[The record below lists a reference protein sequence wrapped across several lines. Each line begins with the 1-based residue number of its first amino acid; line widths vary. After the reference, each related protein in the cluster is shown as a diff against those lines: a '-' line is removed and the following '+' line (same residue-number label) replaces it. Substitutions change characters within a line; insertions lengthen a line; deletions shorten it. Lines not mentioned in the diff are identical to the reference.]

1 MKDDP
6 SLNLATRR
14 EQLRLRSAQL
24 REQIAVRSQVFQ
36 PAFRATD
43 RVRGGV
49 RSVRGVRD
57 NRTLLMLRGAA
68 LAGALLVRPRAALQL
83 GIRAWSGWP
92 VYRRLPPLVN
102 LELYRGDDAEPIV
115 LRVRGNA
122 WDLTAAALA
131 MSSTGH
137 AGRIGQVAKEYG
149 LDATGNAAYTVAA
162 AVAFGHEG
170 SAGPITRL

>member
-57 NRTLLMLRGAA
+57 NRALLMLGGAA
-68 LAGALLVRPRAALQL
+68 LAGALLVRPRAALL
-83 GIRAWSGWP
+83 ECLLP
-92 VYRRLPPLVN
+92 NRRV
-102 LELYRGDDAEPIV
+102 E
-115 LRVRGNA
+115 VR
-122 WDLTAAALA
+122 LK
-131 MSSTGH
+131 
-137 AGRIGQVAKEYG
+137 VA
-149 LDATGNAAYTVAA
+149 
-162 AVAFGHEG
+162 
-170 SAGPITRL
+170 R

>member
-49 RSVRGVRD
+49 RGVRD
-57 NRTLLMLRGAA
+57 NRALLMLGGAA

-83 GIRAWSGWP
+83 GIRAWSGWQ
-92 VYRRLPPLVN
+92 VYRRMRPLVN
-102 LELYRGDDAEPIV
+102 SV
-115 LRVRGNA
+115 LRQLG
-122 WDLTAAALA
+122 
-131 MSSTGH
+131 
-137 AGRIGQVAKEYG
+137 
-149 LDATGNAAYTVAA
+149 
-162 AVAFGHEG
+162 
-170 SAGPITRL
+170 

>member
-1 MKDDP
+1 MKGT
-6 SLNLATRR
+6 LRERALGLLARR

-57 NRTLLMLRGAA
+57 NRALLMLGGAA

-83 GIRAWSGWP
+83 GIRAWSGWEGD
-92 VYRRLPPLVN
+92 RRS
-102 LELYRGDDAEPIV
+102 RA
-115 LRVRGNA
+115 RGN
-122 WDLTAAALA
+122 
-131 MSSTGH
+131 SG
-137 AGRIGQVAKEYG
+137 GG
-149 LDATGNAAYTVAA
+149 LLG
-162 AVAFGHEG
+162 
-170 SAGPITRL
+170 